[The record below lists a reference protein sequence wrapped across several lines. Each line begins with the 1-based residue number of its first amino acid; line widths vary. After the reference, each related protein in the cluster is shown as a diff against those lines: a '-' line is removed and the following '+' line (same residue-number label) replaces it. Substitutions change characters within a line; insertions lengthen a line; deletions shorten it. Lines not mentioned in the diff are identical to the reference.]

1 MSTHFLLNV
10 QERKHASRYSRELVS
25 TPLPVAS
32 EIHIAKA
39 WLSLIWRLNPATPH
53 IITRLDGV
61 AQAKLVPFQNIV
73 SIYLTGS
80 SIAEL
85 KQRGGR

>member
-39 WLSLIWRLNPATPH
+39 WLSLI
-53 IITRLDGV
+53 
-61 AQAKLVPFQNIV
+61 
-73 SIYLTGS
+73 
-80 SIAEL
+80 
-85 KQRGGR
+85 